1 MIEVQ
6 VGAGMMEKILG
17 EGLRVL
23 MAQGVG
29 EGEQVR
35 LAELNGDEATGRTFY
50 GRVMHDMGDGV
61 VQIDLAP
68 FMEAV
73 NEETG
78 KPERIPMA
86 GEFSNEKYVT
96 PSEEWKDWQCAVKGE
111 RPIWIYKGIK
121 WIQEISLAK
130 LFFGGPSPMEFAMN
144 KMAPPHTL
152 HVKIQAQGG
161 EKTFKYSIAGEVA

>member
-1 MIEVQ
+1 MNNVC
-6 VGAGMMEKILG
+6 VGIGTMEKILG
-17 EGLRVL
+17 EGLRVIV
-23 MAQGVG
+23 AHGVR
-29 EGEQVR
+29 EGEQFR
-35 LAELNGDEATGRTFY
+35 FIELHGDEATGRTFY
-50 GRVMHDMGDGV
+50 GRIMHDIGDGV
-61 VQIDLAP
+61 FQIDLAP
-68 FMEAV
+68 FMEAI

-130 LFFGGPSPMEFAMN
+130 LFFGGPSHMEFAMN

-161 EKTFKYSIAGEVA
+161 EKTFKYSIDGEVA